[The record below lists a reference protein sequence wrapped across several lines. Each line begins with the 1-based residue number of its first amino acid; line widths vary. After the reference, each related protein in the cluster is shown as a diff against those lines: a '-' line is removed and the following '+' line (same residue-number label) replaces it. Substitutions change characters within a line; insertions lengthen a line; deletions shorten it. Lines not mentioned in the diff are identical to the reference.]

1 MSPSAYS
8 LGNNRCARAGG
19 NSRREFLSRT
29 ITIGSGPLLAA
40 TMVLGNEL
48 RLNANQAESQTDFS
62 LGNPSSDA
70 RVTTADLMVD
80 KLGERLSTMAFALSF
95 VIAAKLAYQG
105 RRCVGIPGLLLPS
118 NDHSAP
124 SKLTSHPKTSPRR
137 HHSR

>member
-1 MSPSAYS
+1 
-8 LGNNRCARAGG
+8 
-19 NSRREFLSRT
+19 
-29 ITIGSGPLLAA
+29 
-40 TMVLGNEL
+40 MVLGNEL

-80 KLGERLSTMAFALSF
+80 KLGEWLSTMAFALSF

-118 NDHSAP
+118 NDQSAP
-124 SKLTSHPKTSPRR
+124 SK
-137 HHSR
+137 

>member
-29 ITIGSGPLLAA
+29 IGSGPLLAA

-48 RLNANQAESQTDFS
+48 RLNENQAESQTDFS

-70 RVTTADLMVD
+70 RVTTADLKVD
-80 KLGERLSTMAFALSF
+80 KLGERVVSVVFASWRSNGKLSPGRSRSF
-95 VIAAKLAYQG
+95 LLAM
-105 RRCVGIPGLLLPS
+105 PW
-118 NDHSAP
+118 
-124 SKLTSHPKTSPRR
+124 
-137 HHSR
+137 